1 MEKMIYNSPELD
13 ITVFLASD
21 VLWESG
27 DEVNTDEDMDW
38 IHGFKLG

>member
-1 MEKMIYNSPELD
+1 MKKTEYVAPELD
-13 ITVFLASD
+13 IALFVTAD
-21 VLWESG
+21 ILWESG

>member
-1 MEKMIYNSPELD
+1 MCKNEYVTPELE
-13 ITVFLASD
+13 IALFTVAD